1 MGASVKVRLKG
12 LVMNQAV
19 QSIGRLMPQRSKH
32 WCKLLIYPD
41 YRHKQRELARLSA
54 LPRYTAAATH
64 ITGRQIELVDAASFI
79 YMYKD
84 IYEQEIYRFP
94 SNSDRPFIIDGG
106 ANIGLSVLYFK
117 ELYPHSRIVAFEP
130 DDKIFAVLERNVEG
144 GACHDV
150 ELVCRALWSSETSLT
165 FMSEGADGGRVAR
178 PQDAQNKVVETVRLR
193 DYLGDR
199 RVDLLKLDIEG
210 AETEVLVDCADR
222 LGNVE
227 RLFVEYH
234 SFAQEPQTLHTIT
247 NVLAAAGFRLH
258 IHPNITSPRPFVSRD
273 LYGGTDLLLN
283 IFAFRD

>member
-1 MGASVKVRLKG
+1 
-12 LVMNQAV
+12 MNQAV
-19 QSIGRLMPQRSKH
+19 QSIAQLMPQRSRH

-41 YRHKQRELARLSA
+41 YRHKQRELARLA
-54 LPRYTAAATH
+54 GLPRYTAATTG

-94 SNSDRPFIIDGG
+94 SSTERPFIIDGG
-106 ANIGLSVLYFK
+106 ANIGLSVIYFK
-117 ELYPHSRIVAFEP
+117 ELYPQARVVAFEP
-130 DDKIFAVLERNVEG
+130 DDQIYAVLERNVQAG
-144 GACHDV
+144 GGGDDV
-150 ELVCRALWSSETSLT
+150 ELLCRALWSSQTSLT

-178 PQDAQNKVVETVRLR
+178 PQDANNKVVETVRLR
-193 DYLGDR
+193 DYLGGR

-210 AETEVLVDCADR
+210 AETEVLLDCADR

-247 NVLAAAGFRLH
+247 SLLAEAGFRLH
-258 IHPNITSPRPFVSRD
+258 IHPNITSPRPFMSRD